1 MGGDALKIV
10 GLTGRYCAGKSS
22 IAKLLVERG
31 IVEIDVDALGHSALN
46 ESADELRAVFSDSII
61 DGEGEVDRKAL
72 GAIVFNNEKQL
83 RRLEAVVHPR
93 MVRSVQDAIELER
106 KKGAPAVVI
115 NAALLHRMHL
125 DSLCDTICFVKAPF
139 HLRYLRA
146 RRRDGVSLL
155 RFLAVQDAQRDIK
168 VRRDRDRD
176 RGDGTVQILRNR
188 GSEHFIH
195 RQVDELCI
203 SIGI

>member
-1 MGGDALKIV
+1 MGRDALKVI

-22 IAKLLVERG
+22 IARALVERG
-31 IVEIDVDALGHSALN
+31 VVEIDVDALGHTALN
-46 ESADELRAVFSDSII
+46 ASVDELRSVFSDAILDASGNI
-61 DGEGEVDRKAL
+61 DRRAL
-72 GAIVFNNEKQL
+72 GEIVFGNENQL

-93 MVRSVQDAIELER
+93 MVGSVKAMIEQER
-106 KKGAPAVVI
+106 VQGTAAVVV

-125 DSLCDTICFVKAPF
+125 DVLCDTICFVKAPIV
-139 HLRYLRA
+139 LRFLRA
-146 RRRDGVSLL
+146 HRRDGIGLL
-155 RFLAVQDAQRDIK
+155 RFLSVQKAQRDITVHK
-168 VRRDRDRD
+168 DS
-176 RGDGTVQILRNR
+176 GNGTVQILWNR

>member
-1 MGGDALKIV
+1 VGRDALKVI

-22 IAKLLVERG
+22 IAKALVERG
-31 IVEIDVDALGHSALN
+31 MVEIDVDALGHTALN
-46 ESADELRAVFSDSII
+46 DSVDELRTVFSDAVI
-61 DGEGEVDRKAL
+61 DDSGNVDRRAL
-72 GAIVFNNEKQL
+72 GAVVFGNESQL

-93 MVRSVQDAIELER
+93 MVESVKTLIEQER
-106 KKGAPAVVI
+106 KRGTAAVVV

-125 DSLCDTICFVKAPF
+125 DALCDTICFVKTPVV
-139 HLRYLRA
+139 LRFLRA
-146 RRRDGVSLL
+146 RRRDGVGLL

-168 VRRDRDRD
+168 VNKDT
-176 RGDGTVQILRNR
+176 GKGTVQILRNR
-188 GSEHFIH
+188 GSKHFIH